1 MTDRQRRILALFAE
15 GYTTK
20 QVCDELTWSARTVK
34 NDLQDFEVEHNLRNR
49 TQAVAYAIRQGW
61 I

>member
-1 MTDRQRRILALFAE
+1 MTDRQRRILLLAADGHTTTEIAEQLFIS
-15 GYTTK
+15 
-20 QVCDELTWSARTVK
+20 LRTVK
-34 NDLQDFEVEHNLRNR
+34 DDLLNFKIQHNLRNR